1 MAEVRWDDV
10 RYRGDVRDVEELTR
24 AYRLNDYLDTFEEN
38 RRQADLGIREKLI
51 KHGIR
56 LSRRISPRIYRLFGE
71 VCAAFGVEAQAEV
84 FCLPAAEVNAFATI
98 DIREAQT
105 FSLIG
110 VTSSALERLEDAELR
125 FILGHELGHILFG
138 NNRLDGLVST
148 NPANPALTVLP
159 AFGESLFLRWR
170 KKAEVSA
177 DRAGLLAA
185 GSFRPSATAL
195 LKATFGL
202 SEKNLDLD
210 IEALVGQVDEIKGH
224 PELMAEA
231 FASHPLLPI
240 RLKALELFSRSAKAA
255 RSGVCVAAPP
265 LEDEPLE
272 DAVDEMIRLTRR
284 YPYRPV
290 DRAMMQAVAIGGAL
304 LLGADSEV
312 TDDEVK
318 ILIQILHRFFTDEP
332 ETEIVTDPADAAA
345 RLPQVV
351 AALNAEADA
360 TAKNFVLSRLTDI
373 ALADG
378 ALMDAES
385 AIILDLAHQ
394 LGLPSRAAYSLVVGA
409 AQAVGFRN
417 DVKLNRM
424 SERIRR
430 GLQAGFRRTEA
441 LHPMERRETDA
452 EPAPL
457 GLVW

>member
-1 MAEVRWDDV
+1 VADVRWDDV
-10 RYRGDVRDVEELTR
+10 RYRGDALDVEELVRT
-24 AYRLNDYLDTFEEN
+24 YRVNDYLDTFEEN

-56 LSRRISPRIYRLFGE
+56 LSERISPRIYRLFGE
-71 VCAAFGVEAQAEV
+71 VCTRFGVQAQAEV

-98 DIREAQT
+98 DIREKRAY
-105 FSLIG
+105 SLIG

-138 NNRLDGLVST
+138 NNRLDGLLST
-148 NPANPALTVLP
+148 SKDNPDITVLP

-185 GSFRPSATAL
+185 GDFRASATAL
-195 LKATFGL
+195 MKATFGL
-202 SEKNLDLD
+202 SEKNLNLD
-210 IEALVGQVDEIKGH
+210 VEALVSQVDEIKGH

-240 RLKALELFSRSAKAA
+240 RLKALELFSRSAKAQ
-255 RSGVCVAAPP
+255 RNGLEVGGPP
-265 LEDEPLE
+265 LGDADLE
-272 DAVDEMIRLTRR
+272 DGVDELIRLTRR

-290 DRAMMQAVAIGGAL
+290 ERAMMQVVALGGAL
-304 LLGADSEV
+304 LLGADSEIN
-312 TDDEVK
+312 DDEVK

-332 ETEIVTDPADAAA
+332 EAEIITDPAAVST
-345 RLPQVV
+345 RLPQAIAV
-351 AALNAEADA
+351 LNAEGDA
-360 TAKNFVLSRLTDI
+360 TSKNFVLSRLTDI

-385 AIILDLAHQ
+385 AVILDLAHQ
-394 LGLPSRAAYSLVVGA
+394 LGLPNRVAYGLVIGA
-409 AQAVGFRN
+409 AQAMGFHS

-424 SERIRR
+424 SEEIRR
-430 GLQAGFRRTEA
+430 GLQAGFRRNNGLQA
-441 LHPMERRETDA
+441 ADRREAAGTA
-452 EPAPL
+452 EPM